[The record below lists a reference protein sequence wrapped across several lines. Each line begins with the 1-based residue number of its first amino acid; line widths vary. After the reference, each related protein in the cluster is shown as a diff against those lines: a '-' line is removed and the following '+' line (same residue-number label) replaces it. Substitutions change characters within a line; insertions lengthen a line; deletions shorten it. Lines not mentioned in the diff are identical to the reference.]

1 MDKRK
6 MKKLLILNLPYFLV
20 GLFAT
25 NLGEAWR
32 LAEGADSSAKI
43 LSFFNALPI
52 ALNNPLPSFHPL
64 DLLIGIFCGAGL
76 RLAVYLKGK
85 NAKKYRHNVEYGSA
99 RWGTAKDIE
108 PFIAPKFE
116 DNVILT
122 KTERL
127 MMSNRPKNPANA
139 RNKNVLIIGGSGSG
153 KTRFWL
159 KPNLLQMHSSYV
171 VTDPKGSIVIECGN
185 ALLKHGYTIKI
196 FNTINFQKSM
206 HYNPFAYIHS
216 EKDILK
222 LVTTLIANTKGD
234 GKAGDEFW
242 TKAETL
248 LYCALIGYIHYEAP
262 VEEQNFSTLIE
273 FLNAMEVREDDEEFQ
288 NPVDLMFEALEKKK
302 PNHFAV
308 RQYKKYKLAA
318 GLSVKDFIAPSSFA
332 FPTGRYFQ
340 IGEMYGCMSFLS
352 IDASDISDRLLA
364 DFLSMES
371 SQIVT
376 MHIQSVDQNE
386 AIKTVKHTITELDR
400 SKIEEQKKAVRA
412 GYDMD
417 IIPSDLATY
426 GRDAKALLKE
436 LQSQNE
442 RMFLLTF
449 LVMNTGKTMQEL
461 ENNVFQAVSIAQK
474 HNCNLIRLDYQQEQ
488 GLMSTL
494 PLASNLIEIQRGM
507 TTSSTA
513 IFVPFT
519 TQELFQ
525 RGDEALYYGLNAL
538 SNNMI
543 MVDRKKLKNPNAL
556 ILGTPGS
563 GKSFSAKR
571 EIANSFLVTDDD
583 IIISD
588 PESEYAPLVSR
599 FGGQVIKISPTSD
612 QYINPMD
619 INMNYSDDD
628 NPVALKADFI
638 LSLCELIVGNK
649 DGLRPVEKTVID
661 RCIRQIYQKY
671 FENPGPENMP
681 ILGDLY
687 EALLSQEEPEA
698 KHVATALEIYVTGSL
713 NVFNHRTNVE
723 LTNRLVCYDIKDLG
737 KQLKK
742 IGMLV
747 VQDQVWG
754 RVTENR
760 IQGKS
765 TRYYMDEM
773 HLLLREDQ
781 TAAYTVEI
789 WKRFRKWGGI
799 PTGITQNVKD
809 LLASKEVENIFENS
823 DFIYMLNQAVGD
835 RQILAK
841 QLNISPHQLSYV
853 THSGEGEGLL
863 FYGNVIL
870 PFVDRFPTNTE
881 LYRIMTTR
889 LSEVIEIQKEQP
901 L

>member
-43 LSFFNALPI
+43 LSFFHALPI
-52 ALNNPLPSFHPL
+52 ALNNPFPSFHPL
-64 DLLIGIFCGAGL
+64 DLLIGILCGAGL

-318 GLSVKDFIAPSSFA
+318 GKTAKSILISCGARLAVFDIAEL
-332 FPTGRYFQ
+332 R
-340 IGEMYGCMSFLS
+340 E
-352 IDASDISDRLLA
+352 
-364 DFLSMES
+364 
-371 SQIVT
+371 VT
-376 MHIQSVDQNE
+376 SYDE
-386 AIKTVKHTITELDR
+386 LELDTLGDRKTALFLIMSDTDDSFNFLISMCYTQLFNLLCEKADDVYGGRLPVHVRCLIDECANIGQIPKLEKLVATIR
-400 SKIEEQKKAVRA
+400 SREISACLVLQAQSQLKAIYKDNA
-412 GYDMD
+412 DTIIGNMD
-417 IIPSDLATY
+417 TSIFLGGKEPTT
-426 GRDAKALLKE
+426 LKE
-436 LQSQNE
+436 LAAVLGKE
-442 RMFLLTF
+442 TIDTY
-449 LVMNTGKTMQEL
+449 NTGESRGRETSHSL
-461 ENNVFQAVSIAQK
+461 NYQK
-474 HNCNLIRLDYQQEQ
+474 LGKE
-488 GLMSTL
+488 LMSQDE
-494 PLASNLIEIQRGM
+494 LAVMDGGKCILQLRGVRPFLSDKYDITRHPNFKYTADADKRNTFDIE
-507 TTSSTA
+507 A
-513 IFVPFT
+513 F
-519 TQELFQ
+519 
-525 RGDEALYYGLNAL
+525 L
-538 SNNMI
+538 SA
-543 MVDRKKLKNPNAL
+543 RLKLKPDEVCN
-556 ILGTPGS
+556 
-563 GKSFSAKR
+563 
-571 EIANSFLVTDDD
+571 V
-583 IIISD
+583 
-588 PESEYAPLVSR
+588 
-599 FGGQVIKISPTSD
+599 
-612 QYINPMD
+612 
-619 INMNYSDDD
+619 
-628 NPVALKADFI
+628 
-638 LSLCELIVGNK
+638 
-649 DGLRPVEKTVID
+649 
-661 RCIRQIYQKY
+661 
-671 FENPGPENMP
+671 
-681 ILGDLY
+681 Y
-687 EALLSQEEPEA
+687 E
-698 KHVATALEIYVTGSL
+698 V
-713 NVFNHRTNVE
+713 
-723 LTNRLVCYDIKDLG
+723 D
-737 KQLKK
+737 
-742 IGMLV
+742 
-747 VQDQVWG
+747 
-754 RVTENR
+754 TE
-760 IQGKS
+760 G
-765 TRYYMDEM
+765 
-773 HLLLREDQ
+773 
-781 TAAYTVEI
+781 V
-789 WKRFRKWGGI
+789 
-799 PTGITQNVKD
+799 
-809 LLASKEVENIFENS
+809 
-823 DFIYMLNQAVGD
+823 
-835 RQILAK
+835 
-841 QLNISPHQLSYV
+841 
-853 THSGEGEGLL
+853 
-863 FYGNVIL
+863 
-870 PFVDRFPTNTE
+870 
-881 LYRIMTTR
+881 
-889 LSEVIEIQKEQP
+889 
-901 L
+901 